1 MIAKEKKT
9 NLAFNEPL
17 VSVVMPTK
25 NQSSFISQ
33 SIESILS
40 QSYLNIEL
48 LVIDGESNDGTIEI
62 LKRVAAKDERVKWTS
77 EPDIGPAQAIN
88 KGLSRLR
95 GTVIGWLNSDDLYTA
110 GAIQRVVNIFQSDD
124 KLLMVYGEGFNVD
137 QFGTFISKYPT
148 LPPSTPI
155 EKFVE
160 GCFISQPT
168 VFFRRPLNIL
178 LGPFDES
185 LKTAFDFDYWLRA
198 FKTLSDRIGFIADE
212 QAVTRLYT
220 STITARNRQTVMLE
234 GMHILRKHL
243 GLSPKNWV
251 FTYIDEVLS
260 QKDLDGCTRNSKVH
274 GFFEEAKHYLDPRD
288 RDLIKKKIDYLL
300 KV

>member
-1 MIAKEKKT
+1 MIGHEKQSR
-9 NLAFNEPL
+9 LASINPL
-17 VSVVMPTK
+17 VSVVMPTR
-25 NQSSFISQ
+25 NQSSFIAQ
-33 SIESILS
+33 SIESVLS
-40 QSYLNIEL
+40 QSYSNIEL
-48 LVIDGESNDGTIEI
+48 LVIDGESKDGTIEI
-62 LKRVAAKDERVKWTS
+62 LKRASSEDDRLKWIS
-77 EPDIGPAQAIN
+77 EPDTGPAQALN
-88 KGLSRLR
+88 KGLSRLM
-95 GTVIGWLNSDDLYTA
+95 GTVIGWLNSDDSYVDGT
-110 GAIQRVVNIFQSDD
+110 IQRVVSALQRDD

-137 QFGTFISKYPT
+137 QFGTVISKYPT

-168 VFFRRPLNIL
+168 VFFRRPLSIL

-198 FKTLSDRIGFIADE
+198 FKTQSDRIGFIAEE
-212 QAVTRLYT
+212 QAVTRLYS

-260 QKDLDGCTRNSKVH
+260 QKDLDGCTRRGKVY
-274 GFFEEAKHYLDPRD
+274 GFFEEAKHYLDPSD
-288 RDLIKKKIDYLL
+288 RDLIQKKIDYLL
-300 KV
+300 KA